1 MKKRRKRMPVASSNA
16 NTKRVVETAT
26 EREARKWKSEVHK
39 FGKSLKKG
47 LSKFDVK
54 AKQIGEEMDR
64 VIALGIEN
72 PNL

>member
-1 MKKRRKRMPVASSNA
+1 MKKRRKRMPVASSNV
-16 NTKRVVETAT
+16 NTKRVVETES
-26 EREARKWKSEVHK
+26 ERKIREWKSDVHK

-54 AKQIGEEMDR
+54 AKQIGEEMNR

>member
-1 MKKRRKRMPVASSNA
+1 MKKRKRMPIASSNA
-16 NTKRVVETAT
+16 KTKRVVETKS
-26 EREARKWKSEVHK
+26 ERQIREWKSEVHK

-47 LSKFDVK
+47 LSKFDLK
-54 AKQIGEEMDR
+54 AKQIKEEMDR

>member
-47 LSKFDVK
+47 LSKFDIK
-54 AKQIGEEMDR
+54 AMQIKEEIDR